1 MAKGEKIFLI
11 AMALVAML
19 WVAGASQLT
28 FTDDSIPASGF
39 VPMIFAVV
47 FLGLVVAILFSSKRI
62 GTVVPTAKASEREPK
77 TDLEQRDGRNKI
89 LKILGGLVVTIG
101 IFEIVGASLAIFSLL
116 FFLIKIV
123 EHRSSLQALLVSA
136 ITTLILHLLFKTWL
150 GVPLP
155 AGPWG
160 F

>member
-11 AMALVAML
+11 AMALLAML

-47 FLGLVVAILFSSKRI
+47 FPSKRI
-62 GTVVPTAKASEREPK
+62 GTAVPTAKASEQDPK

>member
-89 LKILGGLVVTIG
+89 LKILGGLVVTNN
-101 IFEIVGASLAIFSLL
+101 F
-116 FFLIKIV
+116 KIPD
-123 EHRSSLQALLVSA
+123 
-136 ITTLILHLLFKTWL
+136 
-150 GVPLP
+150 GND
-155 AGPWG
+155 
-160 F
+160 

>member
-1 MAKGEKIFLI
+1 MDGLWYDAKGNVWQ
-11 AMALVAML
+11 MDHNR
-19 WVAGASQLT
+19 LT
-28 FTDDSIPASGF
+28 
-39 VPMIFAVV
+39 
-47 FLGLVVAILFSSKRI
+47 
-62 GTVVPTAKASEREPK
+62 GTVDLWYNGQYYTA
-77 TDLEQRDGRNKI
+77 DLIGQWLEGEGISGAWDGRNKI

-123 EHRSSLQALLVSA
+123 ERRSSLQALLVSA

>member
-1 MAKGEKIFLI
+1 
-11 AMALVAML
+11 
-19 WVAGASQLT
+19 
-28 FTDDSIPASGF
+28 
-39 VPMIFAVV
+39 
-47 FLGLVVAILFSSKRI
+47 LVVAILFSSKRI
-62 GTVVPTAKASEREPK
+62 GTVVPTAKASERDPK